1 MVDGGWIEK
10 TAMKLKE
17 LEAAFDSAVLRI
29 EIGKQSSYQ
38 GMIDAG
44 RNLIA
49 IRAELS
55 GDQRSSHGKWLSWLE
70 ARRVPERSARNWMAL
85 YETGLTSKQVLAA
98 GGLIATLSL
107 HKTETDRSSVSDL
120 SPENGVPAEEPG
132 NVDESSVDPSVPT
145 ESEQP
150 APQPEPTVSTQAEPL
165 PPTRQ
170 EREATQRD
178 ARDAAMD
185 ELVERNEELEREVK
199 FLRSEIAPDG
209 TRQAMYNGLQAR
221 ISTYKSSV
229 YEWQMRAEE
238 WRKEAAKIKWWRDRV
253 TALEERLAQ
262 AGIEA

>member
-55 GDQRSSHGKWLSWLE
+55 HGKWLSWLE
-70 ARRVPERSARNWMAL
+70 NRRVPERSARNWMAL

-120 SPENGVPAEEPG
+120 STENGVPAEEPG
-132 NVDESSVDPSVPT
+132 HVDQSSVDPSVPT

-150 APQPEPTVSTQAEPL
+150 APQPEPTASTQAEPL

-185 ELVERNEELEREVK
+185 EKDARVDELERQVK
-199 FLRSEIAPDG
+199 FLQSEIAPDA

-221 ISTYKSSV
+221 ISTLQSSV
-229 YEWQMRAEE
+229 YEWQSRAEE
-238 WRKEAAKIKWWRDRV
+238 HRREAAKIKWWRDRV